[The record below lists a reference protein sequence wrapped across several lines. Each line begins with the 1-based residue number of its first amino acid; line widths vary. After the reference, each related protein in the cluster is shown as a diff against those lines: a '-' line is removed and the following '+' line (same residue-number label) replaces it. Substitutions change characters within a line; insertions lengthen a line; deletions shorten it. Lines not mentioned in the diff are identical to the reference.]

1 MNSGFGA
8 PYFADALLVNDLVV
22 GEWDLLCFVLGY
34 RIALD
39 AGQHLVWHGRKSRP
53 WF

>member
-22 GEWDLLCFVLGY
+22 REWDLLCFVLGY